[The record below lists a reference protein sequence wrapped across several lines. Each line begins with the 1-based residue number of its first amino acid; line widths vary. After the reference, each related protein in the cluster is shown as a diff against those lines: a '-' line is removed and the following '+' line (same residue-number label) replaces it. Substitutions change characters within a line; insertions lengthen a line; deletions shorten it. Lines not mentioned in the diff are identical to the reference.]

1 MLEDSY
7 SNKDTIYMNV
17 MYITMEPLYN
27 EGPPSNELFFF
38 NSSNSRI

>member
-17 MYITMEPLYN
+17 MYITKN
-27 EGPPSNELFFF
+27 ENVEMIVAV
-38 NSSNSRI
+38 NAIYAIA